1 MEKVKNLFKKSG
13 FSIFLFFVTFILFTW
28 PILSIVNKG
37 HPKLLFIYLFS
48 AWSIIITLLFFM
60 SRSYDKSSHTSGKS
74 VKEED
79 TDV

>member
-1 MEKVKNLFKKSG
+1 MEKVKNLFKKLG
-13 FSIFLFFVTFILFTW
+13 FSIFLFFIIFILFSW

-48 AWSIIITLLFFM
+48 AWGIIITLLFFM
-60 SRSYDKSSHTSGKS
+60 SRSYDKSSYTRVKS
-74 VKEED
+74 VKEDD

>member
-1 MEKVKNLFKKSG
+1 MEKVKNFFKKSE
-13 FSIFLFFVTFILFTW
+13 FSIFLFFAAFILFSW

-37 HPKLLFIYLFS
+37 HPKILFIFLFS
-48 AWSIIITLLFFM
+48 AWGVIITLLFFM
-60 SRSYDKSSHTSGKS
+60 SRSYDKLSNTKGKS